1 MAYIAHKRKHSVSQ
15 PRETHEGR
23 SLRLPSTL
31 RSCLVNQPFAAS
43 GQHRFPSLV
52 FNGLSGA
59 DYFTLSCVKNISPHL
74 AFIPSSCPVRVASI
88 KHRTMDIFW
97 RIETLVV
104 NALGLSCI
112 ILERLSKYL
121 HNGQCRQVQR
131 NPSSSNPKVSE
142 QNHMMSGKAC
152 LKSAK
157 VSPAKSSAATTLIT
171 SSAFDR
177 DGSSKSMLEHPAC
190 EIAAYSSPRPSVK
203 GERTN
208 CPNTST
214 QTPQR
219 SALSSSVKAEPSTD
233 ETAPPSKGIVQQAQ
247 KHKCFGASGRM
258 TGATTN
264 ASSSETPTP
273 YSSYQKYIEE
283 FERHRVILYSL
294 KREYSRAKADYE
306 WSENTL
312 HCLRRQEQHP
322 LRFWRKQKKM
332 AEKSLGKKARK
343 LQSIRILERDM
354 VAKVGPSSSSKAMA
368 NSRYRSMSTRR
379 Y

>member
-1 MAYIAHKRKHSVSQ
+1 MAYIAHKRKHLVSQ

-23 SLRLPSTL
+23 FLRLPSTL

-59 DYFTLSCVKNISPHL
+59 DYFTLSCVKNISPRL

-121 HNGQCRQVQR
+121 HNGQYRQVQR

-152 LKSAK
+152 LQSAK
-157 VSPAKSSAATTLIT
+157 VSPAKSSAATTLIM

-203 GERTN
+203 GGRTN

-219 SALSSSVKAEPSTD
+219 SALSFSVKAEPSTD
-233 ETAPPSKGIVQQAQ
+233 ETAPPSKRIVQQAQ

-273 YSSYQKYIEE
+273 YSSYQKYIED
-283 FERHRVILYSL
+283 FEKHRVILYSL

-306 WSENTL
+306 RSDNTL
-312 HCLRRQEQHP
+312 HCLRRQDPTPSPVLAQ
-322 LRFWRKQKKM
+322 
-332 AEKSLGKKARK
+332 AEGNGGEELGKDSA
-343 LQSIRILERDM
+343 QVAEYSHIRE
-354 VAKVGPSSSSKAMA
+354 G
-368 NSRYRSMSTRR
+368 YGGEGRS
-379 Y
+379 